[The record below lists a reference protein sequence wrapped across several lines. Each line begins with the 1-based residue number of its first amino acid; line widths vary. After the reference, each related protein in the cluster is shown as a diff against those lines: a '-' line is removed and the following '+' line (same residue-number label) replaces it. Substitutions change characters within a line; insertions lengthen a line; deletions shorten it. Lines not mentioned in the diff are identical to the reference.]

1 MRRMGDLE
9 LAILGVIAM
18 LGLLGGLGLAAI
30 GVLSLL
36 AVKGGGGGGLFTLYA
51 LGVAVGEFVLAG
63 VVLVPAA
70 LLLRALSIHGRSVAG
85 RMPAGLLHR
94 ALTGVATGAVLLGW
108 MLPAAL
114 TFGSGSAASLDVTF
128 STIAIGIGLVEAAC
142 VFAASGL
149 LDRPLG
155 VVMIAIPLL
164 SLGLPLWASSG
175 IAEQQARQ
183 AGQQAR
189 QAEYAAERAHM
200 EERFAEILQGPTVE
214 ELAAQVGDVG
224 DWRLLGGGVT
234 PTQRGGKVLDRQEA
248 LSDLG
253 GSPVRFALVA
263 QCTADF
269 DGGELLGATTIFGRR
284 EANGEPLDSRS
295 LESPVVPCD
304 GQLHLAVSE
313 AVVLPEWDAATL
325 AGAGRDWLLV
335 MTFVV
340 IQDAWP
346 VRSPRSGLIYPE
358 SGERWLMFV
367 APEPVPSVEPLLT
380 ELAAHLAPLRAR

>member
-1 MRRMGDLE
+1 
-9 LAILGVIAM
+9 
-18 LGLLGGLGLAAI
+18 
-30 GVLSLL
+30 
-36 AVKGGGGGGLFTLYA
+36 
-51 LGVAVGEFVLAG
+51 
-63 VVLVPAA
+63 
-70 LLLRALSIHGRSVAG
+70 
-85 RMPAGLLHR
+85 
-94 ALTGVATGAVLLGW
+94 
-108 MLPAAL
+108 
-114 TFGSGSAASLDVTF
+114 LDVTF
-128 STIAIGIGLVEAAC
+128 AIIAIGIGLVEAAC
-142 VFAASGL
+142 LFAASGL

-164 SLGLPLWASSG
+164 SLGLPLWASSS

-224 DWRLLGGGVT
+224 RWRLLGGGVT
-234 PTQRGGKVLDRQEA
+234 PTERGDRGLDRQDA
-248 LSDLG
+248 LTDLG
-253 GSPVRFALVA
+253 GLRVRFALVA

-269 DGGELLGATTIFGRR
+269 DRGELLGATTIFGRR

-304 GQLHLAVSE
+304 GRLHLAVSE

-335 MTFVV
+335 MTYAV
-340 IQDAWP
+340 IREAPP
-346 VRSPRSGLIYPE
+346 VTRPRSELIYPD
-358 SGERWLMFV
+358 SGARWLVFV
-367 APEPVPSVEPLLT
+367 ASEPVPSVEPLLT
-380 ELAAHLAPLRAR
+380 TLSAHLAPLRAR